1 MTTRVVVEV
10 PVDQEPRILDLKEER
25 LGELIK
31 IRPTVQ
37 WYYRGHDLYVW
48 RDTSDQLREGM
59 TDLDRRPIHTSR
71 RGTLG
76 FVQPVGT
83 FYVLA
88 GRGRDLSPEVC
99 ELLIGAFQRTT
110 EERLK
115 DEIRYWVAGR
125 VSEKPPNLLDLSLM
139 VAAED
144 WIKEHP

>member
-1 MTTRVVVEV
+1 MTTRVVIEV

-37 WYYRGHDLYVW
+37 WYYQGHDLYVW
-48 RDTSDQLREGM
+48 RDTADQLREGM

-71 RGTLG
+71 RSTLG

-83 FYVLA
+83 FYILN
-88 GRGRDLSPEVC
+88 GKEKDLPQELC
-99 ELLIGAFQRTT
+99 ELLIGAFQRTS

-115 DEIRYWVAGR
+115 DEVRFWVASR
-125 VSEKPPNLLDLSLM
+125 ETDAPPNLLDLSLM
-139 VAAED
+139 VVAED
-144 WIKEHP
+144 WIKENP